1 MNRTRVVLIASV
13 LVCGVI
19 AWVVAI
25 VRGRV
30 TEETLGL
37 ALDSSATAPMVDTD
51 PSSEPQADQDA
62 GHEAMREPPMLDK
75 AKRDAMR
82 EAIYRAWGM
91 DPPSERTNPATW
103 PTAPSAKGEGFG
115 KDYIRQRIRDDYIPL
130 ARDCYQQG
138 LKKNPTLA
146 GRLVAS
152 FRIVGTKGTG
162 GLVDWVDTASE
173 ENTLDDA
180 DVIECLKQ
188 SMYSVTFDPPPNDG
202 VVTVTYP
209 LTFSNV
215 EPDGGD

>member
-1 MNRTRVVLIASV
+1 MLIVAVVL
-13 LVCGVI
+13 CGAI

-25 VRGRV
+25 VKGHV
-30 TEETLGL
+30 TEESLGL
-37 ALDSSATAPMVDTD
+37 AFDSSGTTPVVENDPRASESPDYDT
-51 PSSEPQADQDA
+51 
-62 GHEAMREPPMLDK
+62 GHEPLHEAPVLDK
-75 AKRDAMR
+75 ARRDAMR

-91 DPPSERTNPATW
+91 QPPDERTNPSTW
-103 PTAPSAKGEGFG
+103 PAAPSAKGEGFG
-115 KDYIRQRIRDDYIPL
+115 KDYIRQRIREDYIPL
-130 ARDCYQQG
+130 ARDCYKQG

-146 GRLVAS
+146 GRLVTS

-188 SMYSVTFDPPPNDG
+188 SMYSVTFDPPPDDG

-209 LTFSNV
+209 LVFANV
-215 EPDGGD
+215 EPDAAGDL